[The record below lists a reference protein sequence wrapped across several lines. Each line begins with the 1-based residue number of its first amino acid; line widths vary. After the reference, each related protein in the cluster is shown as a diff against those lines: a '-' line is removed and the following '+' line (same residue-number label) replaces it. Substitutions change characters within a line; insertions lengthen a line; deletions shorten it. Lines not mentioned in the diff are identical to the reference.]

1 MNDDTPENPHDEQ
14 SGLPEM
20 PAELSEPGNP
30 PSDRL
35 DPSGGAPEDDP
46 WELEGMTE
54 EPAEAMEAQHVG
66 TDLAGDPDQLPESSP
81 ATLDPAPM
89 TADEILRSRVFS
101 IADKLKSMGVQ
112 PSNHNV
118 REQLGRGS
126 FSKISPLLREWKEQ
140 QASAE
145 HIILP
150 PTISEMFQRI
160 AQQVWTEAYSISQD
174 ENVLLRNEVERLKTA
189 MESETQAWERE
200 VSTLSEDLRLSRR
213 AHAET
218 EQALTEELHV
228 KSTAVTTLEVELA
241 NCKADLAEATSEVE
255 LMESIEKSAEQAQ
268 AKAAAAREYAD
279 EMKASLESAR
289 AEVLAVQ
296 TENRTHIRHLEDT
309 QAQAASLES
318 ALRDAQQRTTAADKE
333 INQLQTQA
341 ASLKGALRDAR
352 QRSTAAE
359 NEVNQLKESLAN
371 LQYRLTTSDDHNGV
385 LKQELESARSKITE
399 YQQQKEQSLV
409 DLAML
414 QGQYNLLAEQANA
427 KESGN
432 AKK

>member
-1 MNDDTPENPHDEQ
+1 MNDANSEEAQ
-14 SGLPEM
+14 SDLPEM
-20 PAELSEPGNP
+20 PAELSESRDG
-30 PSDRL
+30 PSDL
-35 DPSGGAPEDDP
+35 PEPPAAAHEDDP
-46 WELEGMTE
+46 GELEEMDGGSAE
-54 EPAEAMEAQHVG
+54 LEPI
-66 TDLAGDPDQLPESSP
+66 
-81 ATLDPAPM
+81 PM

-145 HIILP
+145 HIIVP
-150 PTISEMFQRI
+150 PAISEMFQRT

-174 ENVLLRNEVERLKTA
+174 ENVLLRNEVDRLKAA

-200 VSTLSEDLRLSRR
+200 VSTLGEDLRLSRR

-218 EQALTEELHV
+218 EQTLTEELQV

-279 EMKASLESAR
+279 EMKASLESTR
-289 AEVLAVQ
+289 AELLTVQ
-296 TENRTHIRHLEDT
+296 TENRTHLRHLEDAQKQ
-309 QAQAASLES
+309 QANLE
-318 ALRDAQQRTTAADKE
+318 ATLGDARHRTAAAEKE
-333 INQLQTQA
+333 ID
-341 ASLKGALRDAR
+341 S
-352 QRSTAAE
+352 
-359 NEVNQLKESLAN
+359 LKESVAN
-371 LQYRLTTSDDHNGV
+371 LQYRLETSENQNHG
-385 LKQELESARSKITE
+385 LKQELESAKSQIAAF
-399 YQQQKEQSLV
+399 QQQKEQSLV
-409 DLAML
+409 EMAML

-427 KESGN
+427 KEDGN